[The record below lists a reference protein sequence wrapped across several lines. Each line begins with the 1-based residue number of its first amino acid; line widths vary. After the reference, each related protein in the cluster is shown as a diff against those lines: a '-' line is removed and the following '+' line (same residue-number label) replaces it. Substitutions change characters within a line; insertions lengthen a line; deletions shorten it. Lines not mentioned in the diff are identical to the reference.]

1 MRLYFRYQYYICTC
15 TVFTL
20 IIRDAKNNNYFL
32 NHELFKFGPAKNG
45 VRELMESR
53 IIVYATA
60 NRSSEL
66 PGSLSCQFFTYHW
79 SPGWFVHVETSN
91 GTLQHVLSCKV
102 IPRAF

>member
-53 IIVYATA
+53 IIVCA
-60 NRSSEL
+60 NEL
-66 PGSLSCQFFTYHW
+66 LQTGLQNYPALSQLSVLHLSLESRLVCTR
-79 SPGWFVHVETSN
+79 GN
-91 GTLQHVLSCKV
+91 L
-102 IPRAF
+102 